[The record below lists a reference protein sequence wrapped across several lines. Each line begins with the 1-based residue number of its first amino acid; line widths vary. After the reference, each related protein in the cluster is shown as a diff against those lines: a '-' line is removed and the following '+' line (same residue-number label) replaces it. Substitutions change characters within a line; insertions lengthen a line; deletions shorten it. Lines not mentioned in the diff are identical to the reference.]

1 MKIRF
6 ELNNKE
12 TTVLEKI
19 INKYAHIDREYVTIK
34 DEHINRK
41 FGVAW
46 VKRNDEK
53 AELNIDFK
61 PDFTIELMKFID
73 DLVKPVI
80 AGCNS
85 MKFMFDGVKDRFK
98 KWTDDEEDVW
108 RLIATKLAKKY
119 KESCIIGLVKHQDWV
134 QINDRTKKLDTSW
147 SQYPIKSEK
156 DLEEC
161 IKKAG
166 EVRFVKVGHGDWDM
180 EKSSISRV
188 SKWISMIYGDTSYEG
203 KHVAKE
209 TNE

>member
-19 INKYAHIDREYVTIK
+19 INKYAPIDHEYIMIK
-34 DEHINRK
+34 DEHIGRK

-46 VKRNDEK
+46 IKRNDEK

-80 AGCNS
+80 AGCSS

-98 KWTDDEEDVW
+98 KWTD
-108 RLIATKLAKKY
+108 
-119 KESCIIGLVKHQDWV
+119 
-134 QINDRTKKLDTSW
+134 
-147 SQYPIKSEK
+147 
-156 DLEEC
+156 
-161 IKKAG
+161 
-166 EVRFVKVGHGDWDM
+166 
-180 EKSSISRV
+180 
-188 SKWISMIYGDTSYEG
+188 
-203 KHVAKE
+203 
-209 TNE
+209 

>member
-1 MKIRF
+1 
-6 ELNNKE
+6 
-12 TTVLEKI
+12 
-19 INKYAHIDREYVTIK
+19 
-34 DEHINRK
+34 
-41 FGVAW
+41 
-46 VKRNDEK
+46 
-53 AELNIDFK
+53 
-61 PDFTIELMKFID
+61 
-73 DLVKPVI
+73 
-80 AGCNS
+80 

-119 KESCIIGLVKHQDWV
+119 KETSIIGLVKHQDWV
-134 QINDRTKKLDTSW
+134 QINDRTKKLDTRW

-161 IKKAG
+161 IKKVG

-203 KHVAKE
+203 KHVAKD